1 MPTKYR
7 AQRAR
12 SPIPAPSAAAPV
24 YPGARSRIEHWA
36 RGAGADR
43 AGEAIVG
50 LGLLAAARSRIV
62 GGGGVDAAVGGRR
75 GGRPDALAAVRDL
88 ISADV
93 AANAGRPVGHW
104 SLGHDG
110 SPSSLEASLSSV
122 GPVDAADLARWV
134 RANTWLAAIEIDPDG
149 LDLDALDWLA
159 TVTAEQMTTSSF
171 VAMPQMG
178 TSPEFGWPIRLGF
191 LGDPASH
198 RVADAL
204 AAHIRT
210 DREWLGHLLDIRF
223 PSGPEEALDILLV
236 PTTLDDAIEQ
246 LAARPHGLDAAALVV
261 LGGAGGARSMTAEGL
276 RGALFESLDPSAVAV
291 TDVAEGQVVP
301 WFVELVR
308 ALSHNR
314 TLDEAVPGRG
324 LVIAEPASLDRM
336 RVRRAAMAAIES
348 LPTAN
353 GGGVVA
359 LAPEEA
365 VSFGLPPVA
374 SGAGGGGGGGGG
386 GLEMAPEENVSLG
399 LPTVVPRDVL
409 LDRVAADDAFFQE
422 STGATATS
430 RIVRRSPPRPPAQ
443 VTPRWIVGRIGHRA
457 PDGTETFVTGGL
469 RRRTRYFLDFMIG
482 AGREGWVT
490 ATGAFPDVVPRD
502 GKRHRLR
509 VVFQS
514 EGQRRPLVNYVE
526 LPPQGDSTQCRFPFR
541 TSTGARYRG
550 RIIVQF
556 RNRVVQ
562 TAIVNAGLSDK
573 PDRRGSAA
581 LRIDIEAVIRP
592 GLADLSRRR
601 AFDMAVVHNHDES
614 GKPVATGLSGDWARK
629 FQMSRVEILSSSIKR
644 LLDRVAAAPD
654 TYKELTDQPTTELM
668 YALALQGVELQRT
681 LFPDG
686 PPARIDPEG
695 RTPRVQVVAADPNA
709 FFPLEFVY
717 DFPPPSA
724 PTLCKNAA
732 TALADGRCD
741 PARYHRKNADGSIK
755 VVCPIGF
762 WALNR
767 VIERHLTPD
776 EWLPDLLG
784 YDFALR
790 SEPVTGRDRLG
801 GLSSAV
807 FACSDR
813 VTAADATTVDGVL
826 ATATG
831 KPSTRVTTWDD
842 WVKTVK
848 KEAPDVLVLL
858 AHTAR
863 DAVADQTAL
872 MIETDQQRLAAVL
885 GEAYVRLAKP
895 KAVRDKPGPLVF
907 LLGCDTARPWLEYQ
921 SFVVRFRNNRAALVV
936 GTVATVP
943 AAHAAN
949 VARQLLQEL
958 AGRLG
963 PGNTAGAGRPEAFG
977 DLLLAAR
984 RSIVASGEVV
994 GMCLTSYGDADWKFG

>member
-1 MPTKYR
+1 VPAVGR
-7 AQRAR
+7 AEGVR
-12 SPIPAPSAAAPV
+12 SPVTTPSAAVPA
-24 YPGARSRIEHWA
+24 YRGARSRIEDWA
-36 RGAGADR
+36 TGAGAAR
-43 AGEAIVG
+43 VEEAIVG
-50 LGLLAAARSRIV
+50 FGLFAAARSRIV
-62 GGGGVDAAVGGRR
+62 SGRGVHADVGAGQRGRS
-75 GGRPDALAAVRDL
+75 DDLAAVRDL
-88 ISADV
+88 ITADV
-93 AANAGRPVGHW
+93 AANAGRLVGHW
-104 SLGHDG
+104 SLGAPATSAG
-110 SPSSLEASLSSV
+110 LEASLSWVS
-122 GPVDAADLARWV
+122 PADAANLARWV

-149 LDLDALDWLA
+149 LDLDTLAWLGA
-159 TVTAEQMTTSSF
+159 HIAGQMTKSSF
-171 VAMPQMG
+171 VAMPRMG

-210 DREWLGHLLDIRF
+210 DREWLGHLLDVRF
-223 PSGPEEALDILLV
+223 PSGPEEPLDILLV
-236 PTTLDDAIEQ
+236 PASLDDAVDRM
-246 LAARPHGLDAAALVV
+246 AALPHGLDAASLVV
-261 LGGAGGARSMTAEGL
+261 LGGAGGAGSMTAEGL

-291 TDVAEGQVVP
+291 TDVAEAQIVP

-365 VSFGLPPVA
+365 VSFGLP
-374 SGAGGGGGGGGG
+374 
-386 GLEMAPEENVSLG
+386 
-399 LPTVVPRDVL
+399 TVVPRDVL

-430 RIVRRSPPRPPAQ
+430 RIVRRSSPRPPAQ

-457 PDGTETFVTGGL
+457 PDGTETIVTSGL

-490 ATGAFPDVVPRD
+490 ATEAFPDVVPRD

-526 LPPQGDSTQCRFPFR
+526 LPPHGDSTQCRFPFR
-541 TSTGARYRG
+541 TSTGASYRG

-562 TAIVNAGLSDK
+562 TAIVSAGLSDK
-573 PDRRGSAA
+573 PERRRSAA

-614 GKPVATGLSGDWARK
+614 GRPVATGLSGDWARK
-629 FQMSRVEILSSSIKR
+629 FQMSRVEILSSAIKR

-668 YALALQGVELQRT
+668 YALALQGVELRRT

-686 PPARIDPEG
+686 APARIDPED

-762 WALNR
+762 WALSR

-813 VTAADATTVDGVL
+813 VTAADATRVDGVL

-831 KPSTRVTTWDD
+831 KASTRVTTWDA
-842 WVKTVK
+842 WVKAVK
-848 KEAPDVLVLL
+848 KEAPDILVLL

-872 MIETDQQRLAAVL
+872 MIETGEQRLAAVL

-895 KAVRDKPGPLVF
+895 KAIRDKPGPLVF

-949 VARQLLQEL
+949 VARQLLREL
-958 AGRLG
+958 VGRLG
-963 PGNTAGAGRPEAFG
+963 PGNEAAAARPEAFG

-984 RSIVASGEVV
+984 RSIVAGGEVV